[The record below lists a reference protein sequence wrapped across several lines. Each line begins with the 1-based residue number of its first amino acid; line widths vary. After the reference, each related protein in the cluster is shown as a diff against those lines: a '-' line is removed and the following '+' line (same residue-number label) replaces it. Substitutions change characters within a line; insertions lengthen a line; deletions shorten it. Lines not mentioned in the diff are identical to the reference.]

1 MFANSNNTTMGK
13 SKDLFIYEQEAQAD
27 DDNQYQQWM
36 AKLQESSQ
44 SFNNN
49 SAIDI
54 LNDVFT
60 AYGEIFGSNQINN
73 ERTNI

>member
-73 ERTNI
+73 ERTDI